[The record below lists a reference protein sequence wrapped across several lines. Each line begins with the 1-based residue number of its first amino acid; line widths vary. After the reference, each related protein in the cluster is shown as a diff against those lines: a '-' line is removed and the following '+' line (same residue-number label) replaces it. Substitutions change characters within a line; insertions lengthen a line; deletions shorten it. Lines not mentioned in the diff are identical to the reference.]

1 MTDLG
6 KTGSL
11 EAGSARQGELSYL
24 PLAFW
29 LSVGGSSL
37 TSCLLS
43 VSDEQEDESME
54 TTGKVEPV

>member
-6 KTGSL
+6 KTALRRAVPGRES
-11 EAGSARQGELSYL
+11 SARL
-24 PLAFW
+24 PSFW

-37 TSCLLS
+37 TSRLLS

>member
-6 KTGSL
+6 KTALSL
-11 EAGSARQGELSYL
+11 KCPAGRAQLAS
-24 PLAFW
+24 LAFW

-37 TSCLLS
+37 TSRLLS
-43 VSDEQEDESME
+43 FSDEQEDESME